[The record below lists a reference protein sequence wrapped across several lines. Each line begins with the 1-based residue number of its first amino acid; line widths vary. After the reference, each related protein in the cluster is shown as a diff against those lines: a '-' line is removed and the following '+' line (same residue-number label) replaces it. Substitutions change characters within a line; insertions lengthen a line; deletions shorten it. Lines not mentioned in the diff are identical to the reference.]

1 MCASRACDPFCKNLY
16 IFEACQSAFSHQRL
30 MTEEVT
36 SDNHSSWFPKSK
48 RRWPCLSANR
58 GGENGRVSSVNVLF
72 FKSRWLLLLS
82 QAHNFMPLKVPRGKE
97 WIKTEGWE
105 VGCKAKAVAGVS
117 TPCSLHAWFPATFVL
132 ETFGISWKHK
142 DQLEP
147 LSDHKVNHVG
157 LNYPAISVS

>member
-1 MCASRACDPFCKNLY
+1 MCPSSACDHLWKHILQ
-16 IFEACQSAFSHQRL
+16 ACQSAFSHQRL

-36 SDNHSSWFPKSK
+36 SDNHSDWFRKSK

-58 GGENGRVSSVNVLF
+58 GGENGHVSPVNVLF
-72 FKSRWLLLLS
+72 FKPRWLLLLS

-97 WIKTEGWE
+97 WIKMEGWE
-105 VGCKAKAVAGVS
+105 VGCKAVAGFS
-117 TPCSLHAWFPATFVL
+117 TPCSLHAWFPATFAL

-157 LNYPAISVS
+157 LNYPAISIS